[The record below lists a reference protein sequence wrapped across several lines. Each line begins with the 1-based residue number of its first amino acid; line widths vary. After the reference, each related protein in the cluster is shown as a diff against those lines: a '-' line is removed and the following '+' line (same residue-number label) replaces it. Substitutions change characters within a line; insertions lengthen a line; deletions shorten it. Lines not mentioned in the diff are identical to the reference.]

1 MTIIAVFPDPPTA
14 GVGYTPQTSQPSL
27 SISYDLSLTPGVF
40 SCSSDG
46 YPVPS
51 LTWLFNGGPLPD
63 NLVQSHV
70 KFSDGSSYLQLQ
82 WRIDLSAKHMGAYM
96 CVAQNEL
103 NTSTAVLNIIVTGTI
118 LNMLYVLRCGL

>member
-1 MTIIAVFPDPPTA
+1 MLFFPDPPTA

-46 YPVPS
+46 YPFPS

-63 NLVQSHV
+63 NLVQSHG
-70 KFSDGSSYLQLQ
+70 KLSDGSSFLQLQ
-82 WRIDLSAKHMGAYM
+82 WRINLSVKHMGAYM

-118 LNMLYVLRCGL
+118 LNMLYVL